1 MLAGKQ
7 VRDAQRIELVDSAS
21 AVAYRVG
28 FSCKPNLHKQGL
40 VRFVLLL
47 RRQPAERHLPVATAQ
62 KLRGCGQSASYWQNG
77 APSDHFCPCSLS
89 QHGRCVGV
97 QSCQCV
103 VDDFYYEYTA
113 CLNGTRTKRFRK
125 LESRSSS
132 VRAIA

>member
-1 MLAGKQ
+1 MLRGSSWSTAL
-7 VRDAQRIELVDSAS
+7 A
-21 AVAYRVG
+21 
-28 FSCKPNLHKQGL
+28 
-40 VRFVLLL
+40 LLL
-47 RRQPAERHLPVATAQ
+47 TVWASPASPICTSKDWFASFSSCVANQRSVTYQWRLPKNCGDVGNLPPSGRTVP
-62 KLRGCGQSASYWQNG
+62 RG
-77 APSDHFCPCSLS
+77 DHFCPCSLS
-89 QHGRCVGV
+89 QHGRCFGV

>member
-1 MLAGKQ
+1 MWAICLLLAERCPEAIIS
-7 VRDAQRIELVDSAS
+7 VHARSAS
-21 AVAYRVG
+21 TD
-28 FSCKPNLHKQGL
+28 C
-40 VRFVLLL
+40 
-47 RRQPAERHLPVATAQ
+47 E
-62 KLRGCGQSASYWQNG
+62 
-77 APSDHFCPCSLS
+77 D
-89 QHGRCVGV
+89 CVGV